1 MKKDLRKI
9 LCSTLM
15 FLVATLVVPAFAEL
29 AAPTFDE
36 EESVA
41 SDMENLAKNIG
52 SMDEEIS
59 AEKKLF
65 IEENM
70 NLTDAEAIAFWPVY
84 DSYQK
89 ELHKIT
95 TRLARIIDIY
105 SLEYKKGVLSS
116 KTAKKLLNEY
126 LAIEL
131 AEVNL
136 KQSYVRKF
144 GKAIP
149 VIKVARYIQIETKIH
164 AVLYYEIAGKIP
176 LVK

>member
-1 MKKDLRKI
+1 MFPVV
-9 LCSTLM
+9 TL
-15 FLVATLVVPAFAEL
+15 AVPAFAEL
-29 AAPTFDE
+29 AAPTFDK
-36 EESVA
+36 EESVV
-41 SDMENLAKNIG
+41 SDMESLAKNIG

-65 IEENM
+65 IEDNM
-70 NLTDAEAIAFWPVY
+70 NLTDAEAIAFWPIY

-89 ELHKIT
+89 ELHQIA
-95 TRLARIIDIY
+95 TRLAKIIDIY
-105 SLEYKKGVLSS
+105 SLEYNKGMLSS
-116 KTAKKLLNEY
+116 ETAKKLLNEY

-136 KQSYVRKF
+136 KQSYVPMF
-144 GKAIP
+144 EKAIP
-149 VIKVARYIQIETKIH
+149 VTKVARYIQIETKIH